1 MNYSN
6 IKNCN
11 QRQFDATMKRECIT
25 VSDYYDRTKTYDI
38 FFRRNRRGSN
48 PQGKVRIYFSQDT
61 PIDIGTTFVLK
72 DKPYVVT
79 SRDGDESDIFYTSI
93 AVKCDTSFT
102 VFSDTEHRYISIP
115 FITLSD
121 KFTLSSNSTV
131 SMVSGAVVIYTGD
144 NSYSRE
150 VEINENYYNY
160 GGYYKV
166 GNTFYNNGLAYVYM
180 TREAKPAD
188 RYTLSYNG
196 VTSLDMKDA
205 TTYQLSYTA
214 IKNDVPVD
222 SPTLTYVS
230 SDNTIATVNDT
241 GLMTMLKQGNV
252 TITATWTDGN
262 NMTCETTIAITNS
275 GVEPEPPAP
284 TIRTEIYSASN
295 SIYVGGNSRKLTLKF
310 YNGETEITDTTITD
324 LTKNDFVWTCSING
338 VDVTNNTN
346 LVTWSYGASD
356 TVNIKRIQYSEDDT
370 YLGEYLD
377 ITCVVNGM
385 TATKS
390 FLIESIL

>member
-11 QRQFDATMKRECIT
+11 QRQFNATMKRECIT
-25 VSDYYDRTKTYDI
+25 VNDYYDRTKTYDV
-38 FFRRNRRGSN
+38 FFRRSRRGSN
-48 PQGKVRIYFSQDT
+48 SNGKVRIYFSQDT

-102 VFSDTEHRYISIP
+102 VFSNAENRYVSIP
-115 FITLSD
+115 FVTLSD
-121 KFTLSSNSTV
+121 KYTLSSNSTI

-144 NSYSRE
+144 NPYSRE
-150 VEINENYYNY
+150 VELNEGYYNY

-166 GNTFYNNGLAYVYM
+166 ANTFYNNGLAYVYM
-180 TREAKPAD
+180 TREAKPTED
-188 RYTLSYNG
+188 KYVLTYNG

-214 IKNDVPVD
+214 TKNDVPVD

-241 GLMTMLKQGNV
+241 GLMTLLKEGNV
-252 TITATWTDGN
+252 TITATWTDGKN
-262 NMTCETTIAITNS
+262 TTCETTIAITNS
-275 GVEPEPPAP
+275 GVEPEPTVPS
-284 TIRTEIYSASN
+284 IKIYSASD
-295 SIYVGGNSRKLTLKF
+295 SIYLDGSRKLTIKF
-310 YNGETEITDTTITD
+310 YNGTTEVTDTAIAD
-324 LTKNDFVWTCSING
+324 LTKNDFVWTCSIDG
-338 VDVTNNTN
+338 VDVTNNKD
-346 LVTWSYGASD
+346 LITWSNNASD
-356 TVNIKRIQYSEDDT
+356 TVNMKRIEFAYDEN
-370 YLGEYLD
+370 YLGKYLVV
-377 ITCVVNGM
+377 TCVVNGM
-385 TATKS
+385 TANKS
-390 FLIESIL
+390 LLIESVM

>member
-11 QRQFDATMKRECIT
+11 QRQFNATMKRECIT
-25 VSDYYDRTKTYDI
+25 VSDYYDRTKTYDV
-38 FFRRNRRGSN
+38 FFRRSRRGSN

-61 PIDIGTTFVLK
+61 PIDIGTMFVLK
-72 DKPYVVT
+72 DDTYVVT
-79 SRDGDESDIFYTSI
+79 SRDGDESDVFYTSM

-102 VFSDTEHRYISIP
+102 VFSNAENRYISIP
-115 FITLSD
+115 FVTLSD
-121 KFTLSSNSTV
+121 KFTLSSNSTI

-144 NSYSRE
+144 NPYSRE

-166 GNTFYNNGLAYVYM
+166 RNTFYNNGLAYVYM
-180 TREAKPAD
+180 TREAKPQD

-241 GLMTMLKQGNV
+241 GLMTLLKQGNV
-252 TITATWTDGN
+252 TVTATWTDGN
-262 NMTCETTIAITNS
+262 NTTCETTIAISNG
-275 GVEPEPPAP
+275 GVEPEPTP
-284 TIRTEIYSASN
+284 TIGTLTISGTASLRWGTTRTYTAKYTDANGNDISSN
-295 SIYVGGNSRKLTLKF
+295 YTSVWTITNATFDTSKLTQTV
-310 YNGETEITDTTITD
+310 NGNQITLYYSDD
-324 LTKNDFVWTCSING
+324 
-338 VDVTNNTN
+338 N
-346 LVTWSYGASD
+346 LVGESFTLNVVDSD
-356 TVNIKRIQYSEDDT
+356 GKVTPAT
-370 YLGEYLD
+370 LD
-377 ITCVVNGM
+377 IELW
-385 TATKS
+385 S
-390 FLIESIL
+390 L

>member
-11 QRQFDATMKRECIT
+11 QRQFNATMKRERIT
-25 VSDYYDRTKTYDI
+25 VSDYYDSNKTYDV
-38 FFRRNRRGSN
+38 FFRRSKRGSN
-48 PQGKVRIYFSQDT
+48 SNGKVRIYFSQDT

-93 AVKCDTSFT
+93 AIKCDTSFT
-102 VFSDTEHRYISIP
+102 VFSNAENRYVSIP
-115 FITLSD
+115 FVTLSD
-121 KFTLSSNSTV
+121 KYTLSSNSTI

-150 VEINENYYNY
+150 VEVNEGYYNY

-166 GNTFYNNGLAYVYM
+166 RNRFFNNGLAYVYM
-180 TREAKPAD
+180 TREAKPED
-188 RYTLSYNG
+188 KYVLTYTG

-230 SDNTIATVNDT
+230 SDDTIATVDSN
-241 GLMTMLKQGNV
+241 GLMTLLKEGDV

-262 NMTCETTIAITNS
+262 NTTCETIIAITNS
-275 GVEPEPPAP
+275 GVEPEPTVPS
-284 TIRTEIYSASN
+284 IEIYTVSD
-295 SIYVGGNSRKLTLKF
+295 SITVGGNNKKLTVKF
-310 YNGETEITDTTITD
+310 YNGTTEVTDTAITG
-324 LTKNDFVWTCSING
+324 LTRDDFVWTCSIDG
-338 VDVTNNTN
+338 VDVTNNKN

-356 TVNIKRIQYSEDDT
+356 TVNIKRIKFSEDDT
-370 YLGEYLD
+370 YIDKYLD
-377 ITCVVNGM
+377 VTCVVNGM

-390 FLIESIL
+390 LLIESIF

>member
-6 IKNCN
+6 IKNFN
-11 QRQFDATMKRECIT
+11 QRQFNATMKRECIT
-25 VSDYYDRTKTYDI
+25 VSDYYDRTKTYNV
-38 FFRRNRRGSN
+38 FFRRSRRGSN
-48 PQGKVRIYFSQDT
+48 SNGKVRIYFSQDT
-61 PIDIGTTFVLK
+61 PIDIGTMFVLK
-72 DKPYVVT
+72 NDTYVVT
-79 SRDGDESDIFYTSI
+79 SRDGDESDVFYTSI
-93 AVKCDTSFT
+93 AVKCDTTFNVYSN
-102 VFSDTEHRYISIP
+102 TEHRYVSIP
-115 FITLSD
+115 FVTLSD

-144 NSYSRE
+144 NPYSRE

-166 GNTFYNNGLAYVYM
+166 RNTFYNNGLAYVYM

-230 SDNTIATVNDT
+230 SDNTIATVDGN
-241 GLMTMLKQGNV
+241 GLMTMLKEGNV
-252 TITATWTDGN
+252 TITATWTDGKN
-262 NMTCETTIAITNS
+262 TTCETTIAITNS
-275 GVEPEPPAP
+275 GVEPEPTP

-295 SIYVGGNSRKLTLKF
+295 SIYLDGSRKLTVKF

-324 LTKNDFVWTCSING
+324 LTKNDFVWTCSIDG
-338 VDVTNNTN
+338 VDVTNNKD
-346 LVTWSYGASD
+346 LITWSNNASD
-356 TVNIKRIQYSEDDT
+356 TVNIKRIQIAYDEN
-370 YLGEYLD
+370 YLGKYLVV
-377 ITCVVNGM
+377 TCVVNGM
-385 TATKS
+385 TASKS
-390 FLIESIL
+390 LLIESVM

>member
-11 QRQFDATMKRECIT
+11 QRQFNATMKRERIT
-25 VSDYYDRTKTYDI
+25 VSDYYDRNKTYDV
-38 FFRRNRRGSN
+38 FFRRSKRGSN
-48 PQGKVRIYFSQDT
+48 PNGKVRIYFSQDT

-102 VFSDTEHRYISIP
+102 VLYNAENRYISVP
-115 FITLSD
+115 FVTLSD
-121 KFTLSSNSTV
+121 KYTLSSNSTI

-150 VEINENYYNY
+150 VEINEGYYNY

-166 GNTFYNNGLAYVYM
+166 KNRFFNNGLAYVYM

-188 RYTLSYNG
+188 KYVLSYNG
-196 VTSLDMKDA
+196 VTSLNMADA

-230 SDNTIATVNDT
+230 SDNTIATVDNN
-241 GLMTMLKQGNV
+241 GLMTLLKEGNV
-252 TITATWTDGN
+252 TITATWTDGKN
-262 NMTCETTIAITNS
+262 TTCETTIAISNS
-275 GVEPEPPAP
+275 GVIP
-284 TIRTEIYSASN
+284 TSATLTISGRTELRHGTSRTYKAIYTDANGNDVSSN
-295 SIYVGGNSRKLTLKF
+295 YTSVWTITNATFDTSKLTQTVNGNQITLYYDDDNIVGGTFTLNVVDSDGKLTP
-310 YNGETEITDTTITD
+310 
-324 LTKNDFVWTCSING
+324 
-338 VDVTNNTN
+338 
-346 LVTWSYGASD
+346 
-356 TVNIKRIQYSEDDT
+356 
-370 YLGEYLD
+370 
-377 ITCVVNGM
+377 
-385 TATKS
+385 ATKDIELWS
-390 FLIESIL
+390 F

>member
-6 IKNCN
+6 IKNFN
-11 QRQFDATMKRECIT
+11 QRQFNATMKRECIT
-25 VSDYYDRTKTYDI
+25 VSDYYDRTKTYNV
-38 FFRRNRRGSN
+38 FFRRSRRGSN
-48 PQGKVRIYFSQDT
+48 SNGKVRIYFSQDT
-61 PIDIGTTFVLK
+61 PIDIGTMFVLK
-72 DKPYVVT
+72 NDTYVVT
-79 SRDGDESDIFYTSI
+79 SRDGDESDVFYTSI

-102 VFSDTEHRYISIP
+102 VFSNAENRYVSIP
-115 FITLSD
+115 FVTLSD
-121 KFTLSSNSTV
+121 KFTLSSNSTI
-131 SMVSGAVVIYTGD
+131 SMISGSVVVYTGD

-150 VEINENYYNY
+150 VELNENYYNY

-166 GNTFYNNGLAYVYM
+166 RNTFYNNGLAYVYM

-241 GLMTMLKQGNV
+241 GLMTMLKKGNV

-262 NMTCETTIAITNS
+262 NTTCETTITISNG
-275 GVEPEPPAP
+275 GVEPEPTP
-284 TIRTEIYSASN
+284 TTDTVTISGRTKLYWESSRTYTAKYTDAN
-295 SIYVGGNSRKLTLKF
+295 GNDVSSKYTSVWTITNATFDTSKLTQTV
-310 YNGETEITDTTITD
+310 NGNQITLYYSDD
-324 LTKNDFVWTCSING
+324 
-338 VDVTNNTN
+338 N
-346 LVTWSYGASD
+346 LVGESFTLNVVDSDGKVTPATIDIELWS
-356 TVNIKRIQYSEDDT
+356 
-370 YLGEYLD
+370 L
-377 ITCVVNGM
+377 
-385 TATKS
+385 
-390 FLIESIL
+390 